1 MLRACTQPVEDANQ
15 DTHDEAAALE
25 RLGIMQCKHAPR
37 LPHFASDTLQPGTH
51 EEEIA
56 GGFIVYT
63 LMTKMPG
70 KRLTCENFWSRPLKD
85 REEIRAAF
93 KEALLYVEAS
103 SDEYHN
109 Y

>member
-37 LPHFASDTLQPGTH
+37 LLDFASDTLQAGTH
-51 EEEIA
+51 EAEIA

-70 KRLTCENFWSRPLKD
+70 QRLTYENFWSRPLKH
-85 REEIRAAF
+85 REEICAAF
-93 KEALLYVEAS
+93 KEALLYVEDLS
-103 SDEYHN
+103 NECHEY
-109 Y
+109 

>member
-37 LPHFASDTLQPGTH
+37 LLDFASDTLQPGTH

-70 KRLTCENFWSRPLKD
+70 KRLTYENFWSRPLKH

-93 KEALLYVEAS
+93 KEALLGVS
-103 SDEYHN
+103 SARRCLACC
-109 Y
+109 